1 MAEDIDTTIRSLD
14 QLNKVTKYGALEF
27 QGLTKSLLEAANGTE
42 AASKRWTIFSRLVS
56 GTPLWKMQN
65 YLRGALGVLAEMEN
79 TSKANAEAMREQN
92 EKIND
97 QIKGYRNLR
106 DEVKNANAISK
117 ARIQRAAKFN
127 KIDKERRGLEKSLA
141 KELKKGRRADAQKV
155 SNYRKLILAGDKYTN
170 MMIEE
175 QKEFKEK
182 HEDILQQIEDHEVYN
197 RVLLATNDVEKAQVA
212 TMIQMNKQF
221 KIQETQMKKVQ
232 RIQIEAYAFDKS
244 RLDVAR
250 KIAKEQAASEGK
262 GRIGTFF
269 AKRRGVK
276 DERRQMRKDQ
286 AFALEGR
293 KTQLAKTGAIFTKNN
308 MRTALM
314 PIAAGL
320 APVAGLFKLTK
331 SAFLPFGKDARKFRI
346 RMYRASTRVV
356 KVMDFLFKYMMLGIV
371 VAGAILIGT
380 KYFQELYG
388 LLSEMGVVDR
398 IKDLGKDLMSIL
410 GDVFSVVDAFIKGD
424 YEKIVPL
431 LGKIFDKAVLFLL
444 KTLGV
449 LLDVGFIALVAG
461 FKLVGDF
468 IVEFLENPSF
478 REKIFKGL
486 KVLLLFVAGF
496 IVLKFVVAQL
506 LLLAGIAALPVALG
520 VVVLA
525 AGFTIAKYF
534 GDKLRDRFGKK
545 ADRIIEG
552 VWKMVDFLKGVRDKI
567 SGFAKELRDMPFF
580 ANGGVSSGGLAVVG
594 ERGPELVNLPA
605 GARVNSNRE
614 SRKMAGGTTNNI
626 NITINARDTSDQ
638 ELRRIADKIGQMV
651 NTKINRTTSSRT
663 FGG

>member
-1 MAEDIDTTIRSLD
+1 MSEEVDKTINSLS
-14 QLNKVTKYGALEF
+14 QLNKVSRYSALEF
-27 QGLTKSLLEAANGTE
+27 KGLTKSLLEAANGTA

-65 YLRGALGVLAEMEN
+65 YLRGALGILAEMEE
-79 TSKANAEAMREQN
+79 TSKANAKAMREQN
-92 EKIND
+92 EKINE
-97 QIKGYRNLR
+97 QIKGYQSLR
-106 DEVKNANAISK
+106 DEIKDANAVSK
-117 ARIQRAAKFN
+117 ARVQRAAKFN
-127 KIDKERRGLEKSLA
+127 KIDKERLGLEKSLA
-141 KELKKGRRADAQKV
+141 KELKKGRRADSQKV
-155 SNYRKLILAGDKYTN
+155 LNYRKLILAGDKYTN

-175 QKEFKEK
+175 QRLFKENNK
-182 HEDILQQIEDHEVYN
+182 NIIQQIEDHEVYN
-197 RVLLATNDVEKAQVA
+197 RVLLATNDIEKAQVA
-212 TMIQMNKQF
+212 TMIQLNKQF
-221 KIQETQMKKVQ
+221 AIQESQMAKVQ
-232 RIQIEAYAFDKS
+232 KVQMEAYAFDES

-269 AKRRGVK
+269 AMRRGVRG
-276 DERRQMRKDQ
+276 ERKQMRSDQ
-286 AFALEGR
+286 ADALEGR
-293 KTQLAKTGAIFTKNN
+293 KTQLEKTGAIFTKNN
-308 MRTALM
+308 LKTAMM
-314 PIAAGL
+314 PLAAGL
-320 APVAGLFKLTK
+320 APVAALFKLTK

-346 RMYRASTRVV
+346 RMYKASTRIV
-356 KVMDFLFKYMMLGIV
+356 KVMDFFFKYMMLGIV
-371 VAGAILIGT
+371 VAGAILIGM
-380 KYFQELYG
+380 KYFQELYSI
-388 LLSEMGVVDR
+388 LSEMGLVDR

-410 GDVFSVVDAFIKGD
+410 GDVFSVVSAFIKGD

-444 KTLGV
+444 TTLGV
-449 LLDVGFIALVAG
+449 LLDVGFLALVAG

-468 IVEFLENPSF
+468 IVAFLENPSF

-486 KVLLLFVAGF
+486 KVLLLFIAGF
-496 IVLKFVVAQL
+496 IVLKFAVAQL

-534 GDKLRDRFGKK
+534 GDRISDRFRPLVNGVMGILDAIKKVRRGISKLGRKLRKLPG
-545 ADRIIEG
+545 
-552 VWKMVDFLKGVRDKI
+552 
-567 SGFAKELRDMPFF
+567 F

-614 SRKMAGGTTNNI
+614 SRKMVGGTTNNI

>member
-1 MAEDIDTTIRSLD
+1 MSEEVDKTINSLS
-14 QLNKVTKYGALEF
+14 QLNNVSRYSALEF
-27 QGLTKSLLEAANGTE
+27 KGLTKSLLEAANGTA

-65 YLRGALGVLAEMEN
+65 YLRGALGILAEMEE
-79 TSKANAEAMREQN
+79 TSKANAKAMREQN
-92 EKIND
+92 EKINE
-97 QIKGYRNLR
+97 QIKGYQSLR
-106 DEVKNANAISK
+106 DEIKEANAVSK
-117 ARIQRAAKFN
+117 ARVQRAAKFN
-127 KIDKERRGLEKSLA
+127 KIDKERLGLEKSLA
-141 KELKKGRRADAQKV
+141 KELKKGRRADSQKV
-155 SNYRKLILAGDKYTN
+155 LNYRKLILAGDKYTN

-175 QKEFKEK
+175 QRLFKENNK
-182 HEDILQQIEDHEVYN
+182 NIIQQIEDHEVYN
-197 RVLLATNDVEKAQVA
+197 RVLLATNDIEKAQVA
-212 TMIQMNKQF
+212 TMIQLNKQF
-221 KIQETQMKKVQ
+221 AIQESQMAKVQ
-232 RIQIEAYAFDKS
+232 KVQMEAYAFDES

-269 AKRRGVK
+269 AMRRGVRG
-276 DERRQMRKDQ
+276 ERKQMRSDQ
-286 AFALEGR
+286 ADALEGR
-293 KTQLAKTGAIFTKNN
+293 KTQLEKTGAIFTKNN
-308 MRTALM
+308 LKTAMM
-314 PIAAGL
+314 PLAAGL
-320 APVAGLFKLTK
+320 APVAALFKLTK

-346 RMYRASTRVV
+346 RMYKASTRIV
-356 KVMDFLFKYMMLGIV
+356 KVMDFFFKYMMLGIV
-371 VAGAILIGT
+371 VAGAILIGM
-380 KYFQELYG
+380 KYFQELYSI
-388 LLSEMGVVDR
+388 LSEMGLVDR

-410 GDVFSVVDAFIKGD
+410 GDVFSVVSAFIKGD

-444 KTLGV
+444 TTLGV
-449 LLDVGFIALVAG
+449 LLDVGFLALVAG

-468 IVEFLENPSF
+468 IVAFLENPSF

-486 KVLLLFVAGF
+486 KVLLLFIAGF
-496 IVLKFVVAQL
+496 IVLKFAVAQL

-534 GDKLRDRFGKK
+534 GDRISDRFRPLVNGVMGILDAIKKVRRGISKLGRKLRKLPG
-545 ADRIIEG
+545 
-552 VWKMVDFLKGVRDKI
+552 
-567 SGFAKELRDMPFF
+567 F

-614 SRKMAGGTTNNI
+614 SRKMVGGTTNNI

>member
-1 MAEDIDTTIRSLD
+1 MSEEVDKTINSLS
-14 QLNKVTKYGALEF
+14 QLNKVSRYSALEF
-27 QGLTKSLLEAANGTE
+27 KGLTKSLLEAANGTA

-65 YLRGALGVLAEMEN
+65 YLRGALGILAEMEE
-79 TSKANAEAMREQN
+79 TSKANAKAMREQN
-92 EKIND
+92 EKINE
-97 QIKGYRNLR
+97 QIKGYQSLR
-106 DEVKNANAISK
+106 DEIKDANAVSK
-117 ARIQRAAKFN
+117 ARVQRAAKFN
-127 KIDKERRGLEKSLA
+127 KIDKERLGLEKSLA
-141 KELKKGRRADAQKV
+141 KELKKGRRADSQKV
-155 SNYRKLILAGDKYTN
+155 LNYRKLILAGDKYTN

-175 QKEFKEK
+175 QRLFKENNK
-182 HEDILQQIEDHEVYN
+182 NIIQQIEDHEVYN
-197 RVLLATNDVEKAQVA
+197 RVLLATNDIEKAQVA
-212 TMIQMNKQF
+212 TMIQLNKQF
-221 KIQETQMKKVQ
+221 AIQESQMAKVQ
-232 RIQIEAYAFDKS
+232 KVQMEAYAFDES

-269 AKRRGVK
+269 AMRKGVRG
-276 DERRQMRKDQ
+276 ERRQMRSDQ
-286 AFALEGR
+286 ADALEGR
-293 KTQLAKTGAIFTKNN
+293 KTQLEKTGAIFTKNN
-308 MRTALM
+308 LKTAMM
-314 PIAAGL
+314 PLAAGL
-320 APVAGLFKLTK
+320 APVAALFKLTK

-346 RMYRASTRVV
+346 RMYKASTRIV
-356 KVMDFLFKYMMLGIV
+356 KVMDFFFKYMMLGIV
-371 VAGAILIGT
+371 VAGAILIGM
-380 KYFQELYG
+380 KYFQELYSI
-388 LLSEMGVVDR
+388 LSEMGVVDR

-410 GDVFSVVDAFIKGD
+410 GDVFSVVSAFIKGD

-444 KTLGV
+444 TTLGV
-449 LLDVGFIALVAG
+449 LLDVGFLALVAG

-468 IVEFLENPSF
+468 IVAFLENPSF

-486 KVLLLFVAGF
+486 KVLLLFIAGF
-496 IVLKFVVAQL
+496 IVLKFAVAQL

-534 GDKLRDRFGKK
+534 GDRISDRFRPLVNGVMGILDAIKKVRRGISKLGRKLRKLPG
-545 ADRIIEG
+545 
-552 VWKMVDFLKGVRDKI
+552 
-567 SGFAKELRDMPFF
+567 F

-614 SRKMAGGTTNNI
+614 SRKMVGGTTNNI

>member
-1 MAEDIDTTIRSLD
+1 MSEEVDKTINSLS
-14 QLNKVTKYGALEF
+14 QLNKVSRYSALEF
-27 QGLTKSLLEAANGTE
+27 KGLTKSLLEAANGTA

-65 YLRGALGVLAEMEN
+65 YLRGALGILAEMEE
-79 TSKANAEAMREQN
+79 TSKANAKAMREQN
-92 EKIND
+92 EKINE
-97 QIKGYRNLR
+97 QIKGYQSLR
-106 DEVKNANAISK
+106 DEIKDANAVSK
-117 ARIQRAAKFN
+117 ARVQRAAKFN
-127 KIDKERRGLEKSLA
+127 KIDKERLGLEKSLA
-141 KELKKGRRADAQKV
+141 KELKKGRRADSQKV
-155 SNYRKLILAGDKYTN
+155 LNYRKLILAGDKYTN

-175 QKEFKEK
+175 QELFKK
-182 HEDILQQIEDHEVYN
+182 NNQNTIKQIEDHEVYN
-197 RVLLATNDVEKAQVA
+197 RVLLATNDIEKAQVA
-212 TMIQMNKQF
+212 TMIQLNKQF
-221 KIQETQMKKVQ
+221 AIQESQMAKVQ
-232 RIQIEAYAFDKS
+232 KVQMEAYAFDES

-269 AKRRGVK
+269 AMRRGVRG
-276 DERRQMRKDQ
+276 ERKQMRSDQ
-286 AFALEGR
+286 ADALEGR
-293 KTQLAKTGAIFTKNN
+293 KTQLEKTGAIFTKNN
-308 MRTALM
+308 LKTAMM
-314 PIAAGL
+314 PLAAGL
-320 APVAGLFKLTK
+320 APVAALFKLTK

-346 RMYRASTRVV
+346 RMYKASTRIV
-356 KVMDFLFKYMMLGIV
+356 KVMDFFFKYMMLGIV
-371 VAGAILIGT
+371 VAGAILIGM
-380 KYFQELYG
+380 KYFQELYSI
-388 LLSEMGVVDR
+388 LSEMGLVDR

-410 GDVFSVVDAFIKGD
+410 GDVFSVVSAFIKGD

-444 KTLGV
+444 TTLGV
-449 LLDVGFIALVAG
+449 LLDVGFLALVAG

-468 IVEFLENPSF
+468 IVAFLENPSF

-486 KVLLLFVAGF
+486 KVLLLFIAGF
-496 IVLKFVVAQL
+496 IVLKFAVAQL

-534 GDKLRDRFGKK
+534 GDRISDRFRPLINGVMGILDAIKKVRRGISKLGRKLRKLPG
-545 ADRIIEG
+545 
-552 VWKMVDFLKGVRDKI
+552 
-567 SGFAKELRDMPFF
+567 F

-614 SRKMAGGTTNNI
+614 SRKMVGGTTNNI

>member
-1 MAEDIDTTIRSLD
+1 MSEEVDKTINSLS
-14 QLNKVTKYGALEF
+14 QLNKVSRYSALEF
-27 QGLTKSLLEAANGTE
+27 KGLTKSLLEAANGTA

-65 YLRGALGVLAEMEN
+65 YLRGALGILAEMEE
-79 TSKANAEAMREQN
+79 TSKANAKAMREQN
-92 EKIND
+92 EKINE
-97 QIKGYRNLR
+97 QIKGYQSLR
-106 DEVKNANAISK
+106 DEIKDANAVSK
-117 ARIQRAAKFN
+117 ARVQRAAKFN
-127 KIDKERRGLEKSLA
+127 KIDKERLGLEKSLA
-141 KELKKGRRADAQKV
+141 KELKKGRRADSQKV
-155 SNYRKLILAGDKYTN
+155 LNYRKLILAGDKYTN

-175 QKEFKEK
+175 QRLFKENNK
-182 HEDILQQIEDHEVYN
+182 NIIQQIEDHEVYN
-197 RVLLATNDVEKAQVA
+197 RVLLATNDIEKAQVA
-212 TMIQMNKQF
+212 TMIQLNKQF
-221 KIQETQMKKVQ
+221 AIQESQMAKVQ
-232 RIQIEAYAFDKS
+232 KVQMEAYAFDES
-244 RLDVAR
+244 RLHVAR

-269 AKRRGVK
+269 AMRRGVRG
-276 DERRQMRKDQ
+276 ERKQMRSDQ
-286 AFALEGR
+286 ADALEGR
-293 KTQLAKTGAIFTKNN
+293 KTQLEKTGAIFTKNN
-308 MRTALM
+308 LKTAMM
-314 PIAAGL
+314 PLAAGL
-320 APVAGLFKLTK
+320 APVAALFKLTK

-346 RMYRASTRVV
+346 RMYKASTRIV
-356 KVMDFLFKYMMLGIV
+356 KVMDFFFKYMMLGIV
-371 VAGAILIGT
+371 VAGAILIGM
-380 KYFQELYG
+380 KYFQELYSI
-388 LLSEMGVVDR
+388 LSEMGLVDR

-410 GDVFSVVDAFIKGD
+410 GDVFSVVSAFIKGD

-444 KTLGV
+444 TTLGV
-449 LLDVGFIALVAG
+449 LLDVGFLALVAG

-468 IVEFLENPSF
+468 IVAFLENPSF

-486 KVLLLFVAGF
+486 KVLLLFIAGF
-496 IVLKFVVAQL
+496 IVLKFAVAQL

-534 GDKLRDRFGKK
+534 GDRISDRFRPLINGVMGILDAIKKVRRGISKLGRKLRKLPG
-545 ADRIIEG
+545 
-552 VWKMVDFLKGVRDKI
+552 
-567 SGFAKELRDMPFF
+567 F

-614 SRKMAGGTTNNI
+614 SRKMVGGTTNNI

>member
-1 MAEDIDTTIRSLD
+1 MSEEVDKTINSLS
-14 QLNKVTKYGALEF
+14 QLNKVSRYSALEF
-27 QGLTKSLLEAANGTE
+27 KGLTKSLLEAANGTA

-65 YLRGALGVLAEMEN
+65 YLRGALGILAEMEE
-79 TSKANAEAMREQN
+79 TSKANAKAMREQN
-92 EKIND
+92 EKINE
-97 QIKGYRNLR
+97 QIKGYQSLR
-106 DEVKNANAISK
+106 DEIKEANAVSK
-117 ARIQRAAKFN
+117 ARVQRAAKFN
-127 KIDKERRGLEKSLA
+127 KIDKERLGLEKSLA
-141 KELKKGRRADAQKV
+141 KELKKGRRADSQKV
-155 SNYRKLILAGDKYTN
+155 LNYRKLILAGDKYTN

-175 QKEFKEK
+175 QRLFKENNK
-182 HEDILQQIEDHEVYN
+182 NIIQQIEDHEVYN
-197 RVLLATNDVEKAQVA
+197 RVLLATNDIEKAQVA
-212 TMIQMNKQF
+212 TMIQLNKQF
-221 KIQETQMKKVQ
+221 AIQESQMAKVQ
-232 RIQIEAYAFDKS
+232 KVQMEAYAFDES

-269 AKRRGVK
+269 AMRRGVRG
-276 DERRQMRKDQ
+276 ERKQMRSDQ
-286 AFALEGR
+286 ADALEGR
-293 KTQLAKTGAIFTKNN
+293 KTQLEKTGAIFTKNN
-308 MRTALM
+308 LKTAMM
-314 PIAAGL
+314 PLAAGL
-320 APVAGLFKLTK
+320 APVAALFKLTK

-346 RMYRASTRVV
+346 RMYKASTRIV
-356 KVMDFLFKYMMLGIV
+356 KVMDFFFKYMMLGIV
-371 VAGAILIGT
+371 VAGAILIGM
-380 KYFQELYG
+380 KYFQELYSI
-388 LLSEMGVVDR
+388 LSEMGLVDR

-410 GDVFSVVDAFIKGD
+410 GDVFSVVSAFIKGD

-444 KTLGV
+444 TTLGV
-449 LLDVGFIALVAG
+449 LLDVGFLALVAG

-468 IVEFLENPSF
+468 IVAFLENPSF

-486 KVLLLFVAGF
+486 KVLLLFIAGF
-496 IVLKFVVAQL
+496 IVLKFAVAQL

-534 GDKLRDRFGKK
+534 GDRISDRFRPLINGVMGILDAIKKVRRGISKLGRKLRKLPG
-545 ADRIIEG
+545 
-552 VWKMVDFLKGVRDKI
+552 
-567 SGFAKELRDMPFF
+567 F

-614 SRKMAGGTTNNI
+614 SRKMVGGTTNNI

>member
-1 MAEDIDTTIRSLD
+1 MSEEVDKTINSLS
-14 QLNKVTKYGALEF
+14 QLNKVSRYSALEF
-27 QGLTKSLLEAANGTE
+27 KGLTKSLLEAANGTA

-65 YLRGALGVLAEMEN
+65 YLRGALGILAEMEE
-79 TSKANAEAMREQN
+79 TSKANAKAMREQN
-92 EKIND
+92 EKINE
-97 QIKGYRNLR
+97 QIKGYQSLR
-106 DEVKNANAISK
+106 DEIKDANAVSK
-117 ARIQRAAKFN
+117 ARVQRAAKFN
-127 KIDKERRGLEKSLA
+127 KIDKERLGLEKSLA
-141 KELKKGRRADAQKV
+141 KELKKGRRADSQKV
-155 SNYRKLILAGDKYTN
+155 LNYRKLILAGDKYTN

-175 QKEFKEK
+175 QRLFKENNK
-182 HEDILQQIEDHEVYN
+182 NIIQQIEDHEVYN
-197 RVLLATNDVEKAQVA
+197 RVLLATNDIEKAQVA
-212 TMIQMNKQF
+212 TMIQLNKQF
-221 KIQETQMKKVQ
+221 AIQESQMAKVQ
-232 RIQIEAYAFDKS
+232 KVQMEAYAFDES

-269 AKRRGVK
+269 AMRRGVRG
-276 DERRQMRKDQ
+276 ERKQMRSDQ
-286 AFALEGR
+286 ADALEGR
-293 KTQLAKTGAIFTKNN
+293 KTQLEKTGAIFTKNN
-308 MRTALM
+308 LKTAMM
-314 PIAAGL
+314 PLAAGL
-320 APVAGLFKLTK
+320 APVAALFKLTK

-346 RMYRASTRVV
+346 RMYKASTRIV
-356 KVMDFLFKYMMLGIV
+356 KVMDFFFKYMMLGIV
-371 VAGAILIGT
+371 VAGAILIGM
-380 KYFQELYG
+380 KYFQELYSI
-388 LLSEMGVVDR
+388 LSEMGLVDR

-410 GDVFSVVDAFIKGD
+410 GDVFSVVSAFIKGD

-444 KTLGV
+444 TTLGV
-449 LLDVGFIALVAG
+449 LLDVGFLALVAG

-468 IVEFLENPSF
+468 IVAFLENPSF

-486 KVLLLFVAGF
+486 KVLLLFIAGF
-496 IVLKFVVAQL
+496 IVLKVAVAQL

-534 GDKLRDRFGKK
+534 GDRISDRFRPLINGVMGILDAIKKVRRGISKLGRKLRKLPG
-545 ADRIIEG
+545 
-552 VWKMVDFLKGVRDKI
+552 
-567 SGFAKELRDMPFF
+567 F

-614 SRKMAGGTTNNI
+614 SRKMVGGTTNNI

>member
-1 MAEDIDTTIRSLD
+1 MSEEVDKTINSLS
-14 QLNKVTKYGALEF
+14 QLNKVSRYSALEF
-27 QGLTKSLLEAANGTE
+27 KGLTKSLLEAANGTA

-65 YLRGALGVLAEMEN
+65 YLRGALGILAEMEE
-79 TSKANAEAMREQN
+79 TSKANAKAMREQN
-92 EKIND
+92 EKINE
-97 QIKGYRNLR
+97 QIKGYQSLR
-106 DEVKNANAISK
+106 DEIKDANAVSK
-117 ARIQRAAKFN
+117 ARVQRAAKFN
-127 KIDKERRGLEKSLA
+127 KIDKERLGLEKSLA
-141 KELKKGRRADAQKV
+141 KELKKGRRADSQKV
-155 SNYRKLILAGDKYTN
+155 LNYRKLILAGDKYTN

-175 QKEFKEK
+175 QRLFKENNK
-182 HEDILQQIEDHEVYN
+182 NIIQQIEDHEVYN
-197 RVLLATNDVEKAQVA
+197 RVLLATNDIEKAQVA
-212 TMIQMNKQF
+212 TMIQLNKQF
-221 KIQETQMKKVQ
+221 AIQESQMAKVQ
-232 RIQIEAYAFDKS
+232 KVQMEAYAFDES

-269 AKRRGVK
+269 AMRKGVRG
-276 DERRQMRKDQ
+276 ERRQMRSDQ
-286 AFALEGR
+286 ADALEGR
-293 KTQLAKTGAIFTKNN
+293 ITQLEKTGAIFTKNN
-308 MRTALM
+308 LKTAMM
-314 PIAAGL
+314 PLAAGL
-320 APVAGLFKLTK
+320 APVAALFKLTK

-346 RMYRASTRVV
+346 RMYKASTRIV
-356 KVMDFLFKYMMLGIV
+356 KVMDFFFKYMMLGIV
-371 VAGAILIGT
+371 VAGAILIGM
-380 KYFQELYG
+380 KYFQELYSI
-388 LLSEMGVVDR
+388 LSEMGLVDR

-410 GDVFSVVDAFIKGD
+410 GDVFSVVSAFIKGD

-444 KTLGV
+444 TTLGV
-449 LLDVGFIALVAG
+449 LLDVGFLALVAG

-468 IVEFLENPSF
+468 IVAFLENPSF

-486 KVLLLFVAGF
+486 KVLLLFIAGF
-496 IVLKFVVAQL
+496 IVLKFAVAQL

-534 GDKLRDRFGKK
+534 GDRISDRFRPLINGVMGILDAIKKVRRGISKLGRKLRKLPG
-545 ADRIIEG
+545 
-552 VWKMVDFLKGVRDKI
+552 
-567 SGFAKELRDMPFF
+567 F

-614 SRKMAGGTTNNI
+614 SRKMVGGTTNNI

>member
-1 MAEDIDTTIRSLD
+1 MSEEVDKTINSLS
-14 QLNKVTKYGALEF
+14 QLNKVSRYSALEF
-27 QGLTKSLLEAANGTE
+27 KGLTKSLLEAANGTA

-65 YLRGALGVLAEMEN
+65 YLRGALGILAEMEE
-79 TSKANAEAMREQN
+79 TSKANAKAMREQN
-92 EKIND
+92 EKINE
-97 QIKGYRNLR
+97 QIKGYQSLR
-106 DEVKNANAISK
+106 DEIKEANAVSK
-117 ARIQRAAKFN
+117 ARVQRAAKFN
-127 KIDKERRGLEKSLA
+127 KIDKERLGLEKSLA
-141 KELKKGRRADAQKV
+141 KELKKGRRADSQKV
-155 SNYRKLILAGDKYTN
+155 LNYRKLILAGDKYTN

-175 QKEFKEK
+175 QELFKK
-182 HEDILQQIEDHEVYN
+182 NNQNTIKQIEDHEVYN
-197 RVLLATNDVEKAQVA
+197 RVLLATNDIEKAQVA
-212 TMIQMNKQF
+212 TMIQLNKQF
-221 KIQETQMKKVQ
+221 AIQESQMAKVQ
-232 RIQIEAYAFDKS
+232 KVQMEAYAFDES

-269 AKRRGVK
+269 AMRKGVRG
-276 DERRQMRKDQ
+276 ERRQMRSDQ
-286 AFALEGR
+286 ADALEGR
-293 KTQLAKTGAIFTKNN
+293 KTQLEKTGAIFTKNN
-308 MRTALM
+308 LKTAMM
-314 PIAAGL
+314 PLAAGL
-320 APVAGLFKLTK
+320 APIAALFKLTK

-346 RMYRASTRVV
+346 RMYKASTRIV
-356 KVMDFLFKYMMLGIV
+356 KVMDFFFKYMMLGIV
-371 VAGAILIGT
+371 VAGAILIGM
-380 KYFQELYG
+380 KYFQELYSI
-388 LLSEMGVVDR
+388 LSEMGVVDR

-410 GDVFSVVDAFIKGD
+410 GDVFSVVSAFIKGD

-444 KTLGV
+444 TTLGV
-449 LLDVGFIALVAG
+449 LLDVGFLALVAG

-468 IVEFLENPSF
+468 IVAFLENPSF

-486 KVLLLFVAGF
+486 KVLLLFIAGF
-496 IVLKFVVAQL
+496 IVLKFAVAQL

-534 GDKLRDRFGKK
+534 GDRISDRFRPLVNGVMGILDAIKKVRRGISKLGRKLRKLPG
-545 ADRIIEG
+545 
-552 VWKMVDFLKGVRDKI
+552 
-567 SGFAKELRDMPFF
+567 F

-614 SRKMAGGTTNNI
+614 SRKMVGGTTNNI

>member
-1 MAEDIDTTIRSLD
+1 MSEEVDKTINSLS
-14 QLNKVTKYGALEF
+14 QLNKVSRYSALEF
-27 QGLTKSLLEAANGTE
+27 KGLTKSLLEAANGTA

-65 YLRGALGVLAEMEN
+65 YLRGALGILAEMEE
-79 TSKANAEAMREQN
+79 TSKANAKAMREQN
-92 EKIND
+92 EKINE
-97 QIKGYRNLR
+97 QIKGYQSLR
-106 DEVKNANAISK
+106 DEIKDANAVSK
-117 ARIQRAAKFN
+117 ARVQRAAKFN
-127 KIDKERRGLEKSLA
+127 KIDKERLGLEKSLA
-141 KELKKGRRADAQKV
+141 KELKKGRRADSQKV
-155 SNYRKLILAGDKYTN
+155 LNYRKLILAGDKYTN

-175 QKEFKEK
+175 QRLFKENNK
-182 HEDILQQIEDHEVYN
+182 NIIQQIEDHEVYN
-197 RVLLATNDVEKAQVA
+197 RVLLATNDIEKAQVA
-212 TMIQMNKQF
+212 TMIQLNKQF
-221 KIQETQMKKVQ
+221 AIQESQMAKVQ
-232 RIQIEAYAFDKS
+232 KVQMEAYAFDES

-269 AKRRGVK
+269 AMRRGVRG
-276 DERRQMRKDQ
+276 ERKQMRSDQ
-286 AFALEGR
+286 ADALEGR
-293 KTQLAKTGAIFTKNN
+293 KTQLEKTGAIFTKNN
-308 MRTALM
+308 LKTAMM
-314 PIAAGL
+314 PLAAGL
-320 APVAGLFKLTK
+320 APVAALFKLTK

-346 RMYRASTRVV
+346 RMYKASTRIV
-356 KVMDFLFKYMMLGIV
+356 KVMDFFFKYMMLGIV
-371 VAGAILIGT
+371 VAGAILIGM
-380 KYFQELYG
+380 KYFQELYSI
-388 LLSEMGVVDR
+388 LSEMGLVDR

-410 GDVFSVVDAFIKGD
+410 GDVFSVVSAFIKGD

-444 KTLGV
+444 TTLGV
-449 LLDVGFIALVAG
+449 LLDVGFLALVAG

-468 IVEFLENPSF
+468 IVAFLENPSF

-486 KVLLLFVAGF
+486 KVLLLFIAGF
-496 IVLKFVVAQL
+496 IVLKFAVAQL

-534 GDKLRDRFGKK
+534 GDRISDRFRPLINGVMGILDAIKKVRRGISKLGRKLRKLPG
-545 ADRIIEG
+545 
-552 VWKMVDFLKGVRDKI
+552 
-567 SGFAKELRDMPFF
+567 F

-614 SRKMAGGTTNNI
+614 SRKMVGGTTNNI

>member
-1 MAEDIDTTIRSLD
+1 MSEEVDKTINSLS
-14 QLNKVTKYGALEF
+14 QLNKVSRYSALEF
-27 QGLTKSLLEAANGTE
+27 KGLTKSLLEAANGTA

-65 YLRGALGVLAEMEN
+65 YLRGALGILAEMEE
-79 TSKANAEAMREQN
+79 TSKANAKAMREQN
-92 EKIND
+92 EKINE
-97 QIKGYRNLR
+97 QIKGYQSLR
-106 DEVKNANAISK
+106 DEIKDANAVSK
-117 ARIQRAAKFN
+117 ARVQRAAKFN
-127 KIDKERRGLEKSLA
+127 KIDKERLGLEKSLA
-141 KELKKGRRADAQKV
+141 KELKKGRRADSQKV
-155 SNYRKLILAGDKYTN
+155 LNYRKLILAGDKYTN

-175 QKEFKEK
+175 QRLFKENNK
-182 HEDILQQIEDHEVYN
+182 NIIQQIEDHEVYN
-197 RVLLATNDVEKAQVA
+197 RVLLATNDIEKAQVA
-212 TMIQMNKQF
+212 TMIQLNKQF
-221 KIQETQMKKVQ
+221 AIQESQMAKVQ
-232 RIQIEAYAFDKS
+232 KVQMEAYAFDES

-269 AKRRGVK
+269 AMRRGVRG
-276 DERRQMRKDQ
+276 ERKQMRSDQ
-286 AFALEGR
+286 ADALEGR
-293 KTQLAKTGAIFTKNN
+293 KTQLEKTGAIFTKNN
-308 MRTALM
+308 LKTAMM
-314 PIAAGL
+314 PLAAGL
-320 APVAGLFKLTK
+320 APVAALFKLTK

-346 RMYRASTRVV
+346 RMYKASTRIV
-356 KVMDFLFKYMMLGIV
+356 KVMDFFFKYMMLGIV
-371 VAGAILIGT
+371 VAGAILIGM
-380 KYFQELYG
+380 KYFQELYSI
-388 LLSEMGVVDR
+388 LSEMGLVDR

-410 GDVFSVVDAFIKGD
+410 GDVFSVVSAFIKGD

-444 KTLGV
+444 TTLGV
-449 LLDVGFIALVAG
+449 LLDVGFLALVAG

-468 IVEFLENPSF
+468 IVAFLENPSF
-478 REKIFKGL
+478 RENIFKGL
-486 KVLLLFVAGF
+486 KVLLLFIAGF
-496 IVLKFVVAQL
+496 IVLKFAVAQL

-534 GDKLRDRFGKK
+534 GDRISDRFRPLINGVMGILDAIKKVRRGISKLGRKLRKLPG
-545 ADRIIEG
+545 
-552 VWKMVDFLKGVRDKI
+552 
-567 SGFAKELRDMPFF
+567 F

-614 SRKMAGGTTNNI
+614 SRKMVGGTTNNI

>member
-1 MAEDIDTTIRSLD
+1 MSEEVDKTINSLS
-14 QLNKVTKYGALEF
+14 QLNKVSRYSALEF
-27 QGLTKSLLEAANGTE
+27 KGLTKSLLEAANGTA

-65 YLRGALGVLAEMEN
+65 YLRGALGILAEMEE
-79 TSKANAEAMREQN
+79 TSKANAKAMREQN
-92 EKIND
+92 EKINE
-97 QIKGYRNLR
+97 QIKGYQSLR
-106 DEVKNANAISK
+106 DEIKDANAVSK
-117 ARIQRAAKFN
+117 ARVQRAAKFN
-127 KIDKERRGLEKSLA
+127 KIDKERLGLEKSLA
-141 KELKKGRRADAQKV
+141 KELKKGRRADSQKV
-155 SNYRKLILAGDKYTN
+155 LNYRKLILAGDKYTN

-175 QKEFKEK
+175 QRLFKENNK
-182 HEDILQQIEDHEVYN
+182 NIIQQIEDHEVYN
-197 RVLLATNDVEKAQVA
+197 RVLLATNDIEKAQVA
-212 TMIQMNKQF
+212 TMIQLNKQF
-221 KIQETQMKKVQ
+221 AIQESQMAKVQ
-232 RIQIEAYAFDKS
+232 KVQMEAYAFDES

-250 KIAKEQAASEGK
+250 KIAKEQAAFEGK

-269 AKRRGVK
+269 AMRRGVRG
-276 DERRQMRKDQ
+276 ERKQMRSDQ
-286 AFALEGR
+286 ADALEGR
-293 KTQLAKTGAIFTKNN
+293 KTQLEKTGAIFTKNN
-308 MRTALM
+308 LKTAMM
-314 PIAAGL
+314 PLAAGL
-320 APVAGLFKLTK
+320 APVAALFKLTK

-346 RMYRASTRVV
+346 RMYKASTRIV
-356 KVMDFLFKYMMLGIV
+356 KVMDFFFKYMMLGIV
-371 VAGAILIGT
+371 VAGAILIGM
-380 KYFQELYG
+380 KYFQELYSI
-388 LLSEMGVVDR
+388 LSEMGLVDR

-410 GDVFSVVDAFIKGD
+410 GDVFSVVSAFIKGD

-444 KTLGV
+444 TTLGV
-449 LLDVGFIALVAG
+449 LLDVGFLALVAG

-468 IVEFLENPSF
+468 IVAFLENPSF

-486 KVLLLFVAGF
+486 KVLLLFIAGF
-496 IVLKFVVAQL
+496 IVLKFAVAQL

-534 GDKLRDRFGKK
+534 GDRISDRFRPLINGVMGILDAIKKVRRGISKLGRKLRKLPG
-545 ADRIIEG
+545 
-552 VWKMVDFLKGVRDKI
+552 
-567 SGFAKELRDMPFF
+567 F

-614 SRKMAGGTTNNI
+614 SRKMVGGTTNNI

>member
-1 MAEDIDTTIRSLD
+1 MSEEVDKTINSLS
-14 QLNKVTKYGALEF
+14 QLNKVSRYSALEF
-27 QGLTKSLLEAANGTE
+27 KGLTKSLLEAANGTA

-65 YLRGALGVLAEMEN
+65 YLRGALGILAEMEE
-79 TSKANAEAMREQN
+79 TSKANAKAMREQN
-92 EKIND
+92 EKINE
-97 QIKGYRNLR
+97 QIKGYQSLR
-106 DEVKNANAISK
+106 DEIKDANAVSK
-117 ARIQRAAKFN
+117 ARVQRAAKFN
-127 KIDKERRGLEKSLA
+127 KIYKERLGLEKSLA
-141 KELKKGRRADAQKV
+141 KELKKGRRADSQKV
-155 SNYRKLILAGDKYTN
+155 LNYRKLILAGDKYTN

-175 QKEFKEK
+175 QRLFKENNK
-182 HEDILQQIEDHEVYN
+182 NIIQQIEDHEVYN
-197 RVLLATNDVEKAQVA
+197 RVLLATNDIEKAQVA
-212 TMIQMNKQF
+212 TMIQLNKQF
-221 KIQETQMKKVQ
+221 AIQESQMAKVQ
-232 RIQIEAYAFDKS
+232 KVQMEAYAFDES

-269 AKRRGVK
+269 AMRRGVRG
-276 DERRQMRKDQ
+276 ERKQMRSDQ
-286 AFALEGR
+286 ADALEGR
-293 KTQLAKTGAIFTKNN
+293 KTQLEKTGAIFTKNN
-308 MRTALM
+308 LKTAMM
-314 PIAAGL
+314 PLAAGL
-320 APVAGLFKLTK
+320 APVAALFKLTK

-346 RMYRASTRVV
+346 RMYKASTRIV
-356 KVMDFLFKYMMLGIV
+356 KVMDFFFKYMMLGIV
-371 VAGAILIGT
+371 VAGAILIGM
-380 KYFQELYG
+380 KYFQELYSI
-388 LLSEMGVVDR
+388 LSEMGLVDR

-410 GDVFSVVDAFIKGD
+410 GDVFSVVSAFIKGD

-444 KTLGV
+444 TTLGV
-449 LLDVGFIALVAG
+449 LLDVGFLALVAG

-468 IVEFLENPSF
+468 IVAFLENPSF

-486 KVLLLFVAGF
+486 KVLLLFIAGF
-496 IVLKFVVAQL
+496 IVLKFAVAQL

-534 GDKLRDRFGKK
+534 GDRISDRFRPLINGVMGILDAIKKVRRGISKLGRKLRKLPG
-545 ADRIIEG
+545 
-552 VWKMVDFLKGVRDKI
+552 
-567 SGFAKELRDMPFF
+567 F

-614 SRKMAGGTTNNI
+614 SRKMVGGTTNNI

>member
-1 MAEDIDTTIRSLD
+1 MSEEVDKTINSLS
-14 QLNKVTKYGALEF
+14 QLNKVSRYSALEF

-65 YLRGALGVLAEMEN
+65 YLRGALGILAEMEN
-79 TSKANAEAMREQN
+79 TSKANAKAMREQN

-97 QIKGYRNLR
+97 QITGYRQLR
-106 DEVKNANAISK
+106 DEIKDANAISK
-117 ARIQRAAKFN
+117 ARIQLAN
-127 KIDKERRGLEKSLA
+127 KASLIEKKKEGVEKKLA
-141 KELKKGRRADAQKV
+141 KQEKRRFFRNADKIRQLKEESIAH
-155 SNYRKLILAGDKYTN
+155 SNTIKEIRKKNDKNKENYKN
-170 MMIEE
+170 VLE
-175 QKEFKEK
+175 QVEA
-182 HEDILQQIEDHEVYN
+182 HETYN

-232 RIQIEAYAFDKS
+232 RIQIEAHAFDKS

-308 MRTALM
+308 MQTALM

-320 APVAGLFKLTK
+320 RPVAGLFKLTK

-346 RMYRASTRVV
+346 RMYKASTRIV
-356 KVMDFLFKYMMLGIV
+356 KVMDFFFKYMMLGIV
-371 VAGAILIGT
+371 VAGAILIGM
-380 KYFQELYG
+380 KYFQELYSI
-388 LLSEMGVVDR
+388 LSEMGVVDR
-398 IKDLGKDLMSIL
+398 IKDLGKNLMSIL

-444 KTLGV
+444 TTLGV
-449 LLDVGFIALVAG
+449 LLDVGFLALVAG

-486 KVLLLFVAGF
+486 KVLLLFIAGF
-496 IVLKFVVAQL
+496 IVLKFAVAQL

-534 GDKLRDRFGKK
+534 GDRISDRFRPLVNGVMGILETIKKVRRGISKLGRKLRKLPG
-545 ADRIIEG
+545 
-552 VWKMVDFLKGVRDKI
+552 
-567 SGFAKELRDMPFF
+567 F

-614 SRKMAGGTTNNI
+614 SRKMVGGTTNNI